1 MRRRSRKRST
11 PASCNPSR
19 RAVIKAP
26 LFGQTWALLRL
37 LGELGLPP
45 VITRMSEL
53 FLRTLRDDP
62 ADAEVASHKLLI
74 RAGYIRPV
82 APGLYSWLPLGLR
95 VLRNIERVIRDEM
108 NAIGGQEILFPALL
122 PRAPYETTNRWTQYG
137 DSVFR
142 LKDRRGNDYLL
153 GPTHEELFTLTVKGE
168 YSSYKDF
175 PLTLYQIQTKY
186 RDEAR
191 PRAGILRARE
201 FVMKDSY
208 SFDIDA
214 AGLKAA
220 YHAHREAYQRIFD
233 RLQVRYV
240 IVSAVSGAMG
250 GSASEEFLAES
261 PSGEDAFVRCL
272 ESGYAANVEAVVT
285 ARPDTLPID
294 GLPEAV
300 VHDTG
305 DTPTI
310 ASLVA
315 WANEADLGRTVTAAD
330 TLKNVLIKVRQP
342 GGDTELLAI
351 GVPGD
356 REVDDKRLGAA
367 LEPADYA
374 LLDDDDFAKHPFLVK
389 GYIGPKALRENNVRY
404 LVDPR
409 IVDGTSWITGAD
421 QPGRHVVGL
430 VAGRDFTADGTIEA
444 AEVREGDPSPD
455 GAGPLV
461 MARGIEIGHIFQLG
475 SKYTDAFTADVL
487 GEDGKPVRLTMGS
500 YGIGVSRLVAVV
512 AEQHHD
518 ELGLRWPSTVAPFD
532 VHLVIAN
539 KDAQARA
546 GATALPPIWIGWGL
560 RCCWTTARHRPASS
574 SKMPSCWVCPG
585 SLSWGAAGR
594 TAWSSCA
601 TGSAVRLA
609 SWLPAPRW
617 PPISQRPSPGSYSS
631 PPGKAAVMGQA
642 PSTLFQRV
650 AITALSVRAVEANT
664 RSSAVSACSTTAR
677 QAVAP
682 SFSIRTASR
691 AASAALLT
699 CMGSW

>member
-1 MRRRSRKRST
+1 
-11 PASCNPSR
+11 
-19 RAVIKAP
+19 
-26 LFGQTWALLRL
+26 
-37 LGELGLPP
+37 
-45 VITRMSEL
+45 MSEL

-62 ADAEVASHKLLI
+62 ADAEVASHKLLV
-74 RAGYIRPV
+74 RAGYVRPV

-95 VLRNIERVIRDEM
+95 VLRNIERVVREEM

-122 PRAPYETTNRWTQYG
+122 PRAPYETTNRWTEYG

-142 LKDRRGNDYLL
+142 VHDRRGNDYML
-153 GPTHEELFTLTVKGE
+153 GPTHEELFALTVKGE

-175 PLTLYQIQTKY
+175 PLTLYQIQNKY

-208 SFDIDA
+208 SFDVDS
-214 AGLKAA
+214 AGLKAS

-233 RLQVRYV
+233 RLKVRYV
-240 IVSAVSGAMG
+240 IVSALSGAMG

-261 PSGEDAFVRCL
+261 PVGEDTFVRCL

-285 ARPDTLPID
+285 ARPDALPID

-310 ASLVA
+310 ANLVA

-330 TLKNVLIKVRQP
+330 TLKNVLVKVRRP
-342 GGDTELLAI
+342 GGDWELMAI

-374 LLDDDDFAKHPFLVK
+374 LLDDDDFAKYPFLVK
-389 GYIGPKALRENNVRY
+389 GYIGPKALRDNGVRY

-409 IVDGTSWITGAD
+409 VVDGTSWITGAD
-421 QPGRHVVGL
+421 EPGRHVVGL

-444 AEVREGDPSPD
+444 AEVREGDASPD
-455 GAGPLV
+455 GAGLLV

-475 SKYTDAFTADVL
+475 RKYTDAFTVDVL

-500 YGIGVSRLVAVV
+500 YGVGVSRLVAVV
-512 AEQHHD
+512 AEQQHD
-518 ELGLRWPSTVAPFD
+518 ELGLRWPSSIAPFD
-532 VHLVIAN
+532 VHPVIAN
-539 KDAQARA
+539 KDAEARA
-546 GATALPPIWIGWGL
+546 GAATLAADLDRLGLEVLLDDRQASPGVKFKDAELLGMPWIVVVGRGWADGVVEL
-560 RCCWTTARHRPASS
+560 RDRFSGETRE
-574 SKMPSCWVCPG
+574 
-585 SLSWGAAGR
+585 LAAG
-594 TAWSSCA
+594 TSLA
-601 TGSAVRLA
+601 TDIVAVLA
-609 SWLPAPRW
+609 
-617 PPISQRPSPGSYSS
+617 G
-631 PPGKAAVMGQA
+631 
-642 PSTLFQRV
+642 
-650 AITALSVRAVEANT
+650 
-664 RSSAVSACSTTAR
+664 
-677 QAVAP
+677 
-682 SFSIRTASR
+682 R
-691 AASAALLT
+691 AA
-699 CMGSW
+699 G